1 MLKGMTR
8 LHAISP
14 GVSLEVA
21 VHTDRGLEREENQ
34 DTPFLALLPGAVV
47 AAVCDGMG
55 GAAGGQIASSQA
67 AFALEEHLTG
77 AALVNEEAAAR
88 ALHDALGAATR
99 RVFELAKGTPRLNG
113 MGTTATLVAVLG
125 ERLVLAQVGDSRAYL
140 LRKGELTQLTR
151 DQTLA
156 QLMVERGQLAPEEVA
171 TFPHA
176 NVILQA
182 VGTTESVEVDL
193 RSIGLYRDDVLLLCS
208 DGLHGPVD
216 DALIADVLANVEDP
230 AKACAALVGRALA
243 AGAPDNVTC
252 IVGRVRGD
260 GLGVAPSPEV
270 YVTQCILDELPA
282 SSEKEEAQVRDVPE
296 KAPLSLLWPLR
307 WGPWASKKTP

>member
-8 LHAISP
+8 LHAISS
-14 GVSLEVA
+14 GISLEVA
-21 VHTDRGLEREENQ
+21 VHTDRGLERDDNQ

-67 AFALEEHLTG
+67 AFAMEEHLTG
-77 AALVNEEAAAR
+77 ATLATEEAAAR
-88 ALHDALGAATR
+88 ALHGALEAATR
-99 RVFELAKGTPRLNG
+99 RVFDLAKSTPRLSG
-113 MGTTATLVAVLG
+113 MGTTATLMAVLG
-125 ERLVLAQVGDSRAYL
+125 ERVVLAQVGDSRAYL
-140 LRKGELTQLTR
+140 FRKGELTQLTR

-193 RSIGLYRDDVLLLCS
+193 RSVGLYQDDVLLVCS

-216 DALIADVLANVEDP
+216 DGLLADVLSAVEDP
-230 AKACAALVGRALA
+230 AKACAALVDRALA
-243 AGAPDNVTC
+243 AGGPDNVTC
-252 IVGRVRGD
+252 IVARVRGE
-260 GLGVAPSPEV
+260 GLAVAPSSDV
-270 YVTQCILDELPA
+270 DVTQCILGELP
-282 SSEKEEAQVRDVPE
+282 EPPVKEEAQVRDTPG

-307 WGPWASKKTP
+307 WGPWASKKAP